1 MTLLQRNEEPLHLPT
16 QAREVYDVT
25 GAGDTVISVLAASLA
40 AGRPFTEA
48 TALANI
54 AAGLVV
60 GKLGTATI
68 GLDELRYA
76 LQQQRAHHRG
86 VIGLEAL
93 LETLAVARSSGEKIV
108 ATNGCFDIL
117 HPGHIAYLQQA
128 SDESV
133 RRLKGEDRPVNNLE
147 TRMAML
153 AALECVDW
161 VIPFTEDTPEKLLC
175 RVLPDILVK
184 GGDYGDVS
192 RLAGYDCITANGG
205 EVRILDFIDGFSTT
219 EFIRN
224 LRESV

>member
-1 MTLLQRNEEPLHLPT
+1 M
-16 QAREVYDVT
+16 
-25 GAGDTVISVLAASLA
+25 VLV
-40 AGRPFTEA
+40 
-48 TALANI
+48 N
-54 AAGLVV
+54 
-60 GKLGTATI
+60 
-68 GLDELRYA
+68 
-76 LQQQRAHHRG
+76 
-86 VIGLEAL
+86 
-93 LETLAVARSSGEKIV
+93 
-108 ATNGCFDIL
+108 
-117 HPGHIAYLQQA
+117 

-192 RLAGYDCITANGG
+192 RLAGYNCITANGG